1 MFRDEMRS
9 KERMEA
15 VLEKKETDHMP
26 FWPKITPS
34 YIRFQAPGW
43 RGASPEEIHRF
54 IGSDYLSYTGIELT
68 EILPG
73 NMGSETAET
82 GKERSVTYFVGGKKL
97 KSRHILTEEAGD
109 SHPVE
114 YPVKDLDDILA
125 MTEYYSSIRYGV
137 SKEALERHKGQ
148 LKADEDRLFMF
159 SMPASPIME
168 LIQYTMGL
176 ENFAYM
182 MADYPDEMEDLIEAV
197 NGANIRMH
205 RIVCEASPAKYFL
218 SVENTS
224 STLIGPDLFDKYC
237 KVHLKQYNRVMG
249 EYGKKQILHMCG
261 KLKALLPG
269 IAEIPAISMEAFSS
283 PTTGDTT
290 IGDGFDML
298 PGKALIGGSSATT
311 WILPTPEEIAG
322 RILTDIE
329 EAGTTAGLFLTS
341 GGVMPFS
348 ASPETIA
355 DVWNIIKKSLYGK

>member
-1 MFRDEMRS
+1 MFRDEMSS

-15 VLEKKETDHMP
+15 VLEKKERDHMP

-34 YIRFQAPGW
+34 YIRFQKPEW
-43 RGASPEEIHRF
+43 RSTPPEEIHRF

-73 NMGSETAET
+73 NIRAETEET
-82 GKERSVTYFVGGKKL
+82 GKERVVTYFVGGKKL
-97 KSRHILTEEAGD
+97 ESRHVLTEEAGD

-125 MTEYYSSIRYGV
+125 MTEYYSKIRYSV
-137 SKEALERHKGQ
+137 SKEALQRHEEQ
-148 LKADEDRLFMF
+148 MKANADRLFMF

-168 LIQYTMGL
+168 LAQYTMGL

-182 MADYPDEMEDLIEAV
+182 MADYPDETDDLIDAI

-205 RIVCEASPAKYFL
+205 RTVCEVSPAKYFL

-224 STLIGPDLFDKYC
+224 STLIGPDLFNKYC
-237 KVHLKQYNRVMG
+237 NVHLTQYNQVMA

-269 IAEIPAISMEAFSS
+269 IAEIPAIAMEAFSS

-290 IGDGFDML
+290 IRDGYDML
-298 PGKALIGGSSATT
+298 PGKSLIGGSAATT

-329 EAGTTAGLFLTS
+329 EAGTTAGLFLSS

-348 ASPETIA
+348 ATPEIIA
-355 DVWNIIKKSLYGK
+355 NVWNIIKKSLYGK